1 MDTSFRGIF
10 DAHPLMP
17 SKYGLLS
24 IARLTDKIAAK
35 TVIDVEEKWIRG
47 YSHIYETN
55 PTIRLLQDNGAMAHV
70 INDATGA
77 KRYLDVKS
85 FYLEVE
91 DYASTFD
98 IPGEDRMDKIVRQL
112 EGGTQ
117 KSLEHEFY
125 KGYVAR
131 ANQNNNQYL
140 TRAATANILN
150 LSRTA
155 LMHEGLGYLEYAL
168 AQSPVGEQG
177 IIHMTRDMA
186 AMLGS
191 TWVIQREDE
200 EGIPHLEST
209 NGTPIVIG
217 SGYDGSGPQAY
228 MVSVAISSQHTATVT
243 TLTTH
248 ALVVNDLVSIEG
260 QGSPFDGTWT
270 VTGVSSTT
278 EFSFTIPNASPV
290 TQTAAEHGARAFFAP
305 DQDHKFMW
313 GTGLVDV
320 VLGDIELVTTSYA
333 QGYDVTG
340 NKNDERLKAI
350 RPVAVHH
357 DPTIHVG
364 VKVQVHE

>member
-17 SKYGLLS
+17 SRYGLLS

-35 TVIDVEEKWIRG
+35 TVVDVEEKWIRG

-70 INDATGA
+70 INDATGS
-77 KRYLDVKS
+77 KRFIDVKS

-98 IPGEDRMDKIVRQL
+98 IPGEDRIAKIIRQL

-117 KSLEHEFY
+117 KSIEHEFY

-131 ANQNNNQYL
+131 ANNNNNQYL
-140 TRAATANILN
+140 TKGSTSEIINNGAV
-150 LSRTA
+150 A
-155 LMHEGLGYLEYAL
+155 LMHEGFGYLEYAL
-168 AQSPVGEQG
+168 AQSPVGELG

-191 TWVIQREDE
+191 NWVIQREDE
-200 EGIPHLEST
+200 EGITHLEST
-209 NGTPIVIG
+209 NGTPIVVG
-217 SGYDGSGPQAY
+217 SGYDGSGPQAA
-228 MVSVAISSQHTATVT
+228 MISVAISSQHTATIT
-243 TLTTH
+243 TSTVH
-248 ALVVNDLVSIEG
+248 ALSVSDLVSIEG
-260 QGSPFDGTWT
+260 QGAPFDGTWT
-270 VTGVSSTT
+270 VTSVPSTT
-278 EFSFTIPNASPV
+278 EFSFTIPNAAAV
-290 TQTAAEHGARAFFAP
+290 TQTAATAGARAFFAP
-305 DQDHKFMW
+305 DQTHKFMW
-313 GTGLVDV
+313 GTGLIDV
-320 VLGDIELVTTSYA
+320 VLGDIEVVTTSYA